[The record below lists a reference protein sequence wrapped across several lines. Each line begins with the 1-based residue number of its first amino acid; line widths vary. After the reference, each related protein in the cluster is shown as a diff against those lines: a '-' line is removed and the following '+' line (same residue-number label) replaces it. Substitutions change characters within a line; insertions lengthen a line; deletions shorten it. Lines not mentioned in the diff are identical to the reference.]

1 MDLIAVISIIAV
13 AIAIDRW
20 FARQA
25 KDWVKLIEQIG
36 ENQKVKEEKLRR
48 RLERIEE
55 KVGAAP
61 KGEEF
66 FEMHPETEKIIEEY
80 LKEHSE
86 GGDTNGSAQRGER
99 EEKRI
104 PEKIP
109 CGRACGTRNSRRD

>member
-1 MDLIAVISIIAV
+1 MDLIVVISIITA

-20 FARQA
+20 FAGQA
-25 KDWVKLIEQIG
+25 KDWVKLIDQIE

-66 FEMHPETEKIIEEY
+66 FEMHPATEKIIEEY

-86 GGDTNGSAQRGER
+86 GGDTSGSAQRGER

-109 CGRACGTRNSRRD
+109 CGRTCGTRNSRRD

>member
-1 MDLIAVISIIAV
+1 MGLIDILIVIGIIAV

-36 ENQKVKEEKLRR
+36 EDQKVKEEKLRR
-48 RLERIEE
+48 HLERIEE
-55 KVGAAP
+55 EQKRE
-61 KGEEF
+61 KL
-66 FEMHPETEKIIEEY
+66 FEMNPATEKIIEEY

-86 GGDTNGSAQRGER
+86 RGDTSGSAQRGER

-109 CGRACGTRNSRRD
+109 CGRTCGTRNSRRD

>member
-25 KDWVKLIEQIG
+25 KGWVKLIEQI
-36 ENQKVKEEKLRR
+36 EEEQKVKEEKLRR

-86 GGDTNGSAQRGER
+86 RGDTNG
-99 EEKRI
+99 EKGSGAVHRRV
-104 PEKIP
+104 
-109 CGRACGTRNSRRD
+109 RADQGDGKGH